1 MRDTPTFN
9 PHYTML
15 SSIDRSPPLV
25 VGRCAICTGSVR
37 LGRDGWMTGL
47 PSSRTA
53 ADIEHLAPAKR
64 PREFVEL
71 YPVCRNTPCQG
82 SSLLRL
88 GVVAL

>member
-1 MRDTPTFN
+1 MRDTPTFDAN
-9 PHYTML
+9 DTPL
-15 SSIDRSPPLV
+15 SSIDRLPLLV

-37 LGRDGWMTGL
+37 LSRDGWMTGL

-53 ADIEHLAPAKR
+53 ADVEHLAHAKR

-71 YPVCRNTPCQG
+71 YPVCCNTPCQG